1 MQPMQPMQPMQ
12 QQQQQQQQQGGEVA
26 ATPAVCPP
34 ANGAPPVA
42 RTLFPRDEADRVAT
56 DEEKRVDEV
65 AKLIEEKVDEEG
77 SVGVPGASPIDHAQ
91 RLALASYPTDDEG
104 RLQLAAGCVAV
115 AEALLDAARPKDG
128 QQPKRLALAWTEH
141 AHTCLGSCFYP
152 VLGPQPSICRG
163 PEHEGALWW
172 QHEALEELDYLAAAH
187 ARLSCVTWALAV
199 RITIRRIKNCS

>member
-1 MQPMQPMQPMQ
+1 MYHRTTEPVPSHWP
-12 QQQQQQQQQGGEVA
+12 
-26 ATPAVCPP
+26 AT
-34 ANGAPPVA
+34 PVA
-42 RTLFPRDEADRVAT
+42 RTLFHRDEADRVAT

-65 AKLIEEKVDEEG
+65 AKLVEEKVDA
-77 SVGVPGASPIDHAQ
+77 PGNAHTLGRVQ

-115 AEALLDAARPKDG
+115 AKALLNAARPKNADG

-141 AHTCLGSCFYP
+141 ARRLK
-152 VLGPQPSICRG
+152 

-172 QHEALEELDYLAAAH
+172 QHVALEELNYLAAAH